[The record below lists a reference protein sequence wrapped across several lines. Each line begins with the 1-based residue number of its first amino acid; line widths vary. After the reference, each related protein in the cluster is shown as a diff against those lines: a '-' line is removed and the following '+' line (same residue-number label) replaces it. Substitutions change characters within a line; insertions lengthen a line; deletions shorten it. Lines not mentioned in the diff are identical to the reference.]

1 MSVREEILP
10 SWRERLRGAGLETL
24 APLLAADGR
33 PALPGD
39 WHDLH
44 KPGLGGRRRWRWVLP
59 DDPDG
64 RHGAA
69 TAIDG
74 GRAEL
79 FVKRYEQTPPN
90 AQLDRLGRQTARHS
104 RAWWEYAVSQQLAA
118 AHIPAARAVGF
129 IEEMVGP
136 IERRSAVLFERVAGD
151 AFDRAWLTAER
162 RGAAVTRGLARQDVA
177 VRLARF
183 VAAFHQTG
191 CCHRDL
197 YLCHIFV
204 QLDESAR
211 RPPVF
216 CLIDLARIHRPR
228 LRRMRWILKDL
239 SQLDASARQIGV
251 SRADRLRWLLAYLGL
266 TADSPR
272 VRWYARQIA
281 RRSSAILRREKRKG
295 RAAARR

>member
-1 MSVREEILP
+1 MAQREEILLT
-10 SWRERLRGAGLETL
+10 WRERLRGAGLETL
-24 APLLAADGR
+24 APLLTADGR
-33 PALPGD
+33 PALGGD

-59 DDPDG
+59 G
-64 RHGAA
+64 GAEG
-69 TAIDG
+69 D
-74 GRAEL
+74 EL
-79 FVKRYEQTPPN
+79 FIKRYEQTPAN
-90 AQLDRLGRQTARHS
+90 AQLDRLRRQTARHS
-104 RAWWEYAVSQQLAA
+104 RAWWEYAISQQLAA

-129 IEEMVGP
+129 IEEMAGP
-136 IERRSAVLFERVAGD
+136 IERRSVVLFERVAGD
-151 AFDRAWLTAER
+151 AFDRAWPAAER
-162 RGAAVTRGLARQDVA
+162 RGAAVTRGVARHDVA

-204 QLDESAR
+204 QLDEAAR

-239 SQLDASARQIGV
+239 SQLDASARQIGI
-251 SRADRLRWLLAYLGL
+251 SRTDRLRWLLAYLGL
-266 TADSPR
+266 TAESPR
-272 VRWYARQIA
+272 VWWYARQIT
-281 RRSSAILRREKRKG
+281 RRSGAILRREARKG
-295 RAAARR
+295 RGAARSAEC

>member
-1 MSVREEILP
+1 MALREEILP
-10 SWRERLRGAGLETL
+10 NWRERLRGAGLETL

-33 PALPGD
+33 PALAGD

-59 DDPDG
+59 DAPSG
-64 RHGAA
+64 IAA
-69 TAIDG
+69 D
-74 GRAEL
+74 RDEL
-79 FVKRYEQTPPN
+79 FIKRYEQTPPT
-90 AQLDRLGRQTARHS
+90 AQLDRLRRQTARHS
-104 RAWWEYAVSQQLAA
+104 RAWWEYAISQQLAA

-129 IEEMVGP
+129 IEEMAGP
-136 IERRSAVLFERVAGD
+136 IERRSVVLFERVAGD
-151 AFDRAWLTAER
+151 AFDRAWAAAQR
-162 RGAAVTRGLARQDVA
+162 RGAVVTRGVARHDVA

-211 RPPVF
+211 RPPAF

-239 SQLDASARQIGV
+239 AQLDASARQIGA
-251 SRADRLRWLLAYLGL
+251 SRSDRLRWLLAYLGL
-266 TADSPR
+266 TAESPR
-272 VRWYARQIA
+272 VRWYARQIT
-281 RRSSAILRREKRKG
+281 RRSNAILEREARKG
-295 RAAARR
+295 RLPVKR